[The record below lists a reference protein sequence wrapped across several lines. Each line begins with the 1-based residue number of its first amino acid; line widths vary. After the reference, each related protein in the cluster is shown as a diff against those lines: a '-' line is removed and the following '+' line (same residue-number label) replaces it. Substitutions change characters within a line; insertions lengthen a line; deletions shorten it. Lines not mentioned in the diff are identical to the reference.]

1 MDILKIIN
9 TRTSVRA
16 YSKQVVESDKQ
27 EKLMSFLANNYTGP
41 FGNDV
46 RFKLVDMTGKDLSQ
60 IKALGTYG
68 VITNANIYLAGA
80 VAADKNNMEDFGYCM
95 EGAILKATELGLGTC
110 WLGGFLSRSEFGE
123 KIELLPTE
131 ILPAVTPLGYRA
143 SRTTLRDRM
152 IRKLVNSSSRKPFEE
167 LFFLADNKT
176 PLSLADASNYEPVL
190 AAVRM
195 APSASN
201 KQPWRIIK
209 DKQQDTFH
217 LFLDEDREY
226 SQRFPGIELQR
237 LDMGIAMCHFA
248 IAAQAKGLNGK
259 WTVNP
264 TNLDAGNWIYIA
276 SWM

>member
-1 MDILKIIN
+1 MDMLKIIEA
-9 TRTSVRA
+9 RTSVRA
-16 YSKQVVESDKQ
+16 YSNQVVEADKQ
-27 EKLMSFLANNYTGP
+27 KELMDFLANNNIGP
-41 FGNDV
+41 FGNEV
-46 RFKLVDMTGKDLSQ
+46 RFDLVDMTGKDLSQ
-60 IKALGTYG
+60 LKALGTYG
-68 VITNANIYLAGA
+68 VITNAHIYLAGA

-110 WLGGFLSRSEFGE
+110 WLGGFLNRSEFGE
-123 KIELLPTE
+123 KIELLPSE

-143 SRTTLRDRM
+143 SRTTMRDRM

-176 PLSLADASNYEPVL
+176 PLSLADASNYEQVL

-217 LFLDEDREY
+217 LFLDEDKAY
-226 SQRFPGIELQR
+226 SQRFPGVELQR
-237 LDMGIAMCHFA
+237 LDMGIAMCHFLF
-248 IAAQAKGLNGK
+248 AAKAKGLKGK
-259 WTVNP
+259 WTLKQP
-264 TNLDAGNWIYIA
+264 KLDAGNWIYIA